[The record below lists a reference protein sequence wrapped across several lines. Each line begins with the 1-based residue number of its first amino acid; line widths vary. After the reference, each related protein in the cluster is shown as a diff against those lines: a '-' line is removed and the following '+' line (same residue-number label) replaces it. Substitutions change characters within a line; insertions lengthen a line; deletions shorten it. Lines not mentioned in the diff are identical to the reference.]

1 MKFLKYLIILLSLIT
16 SVVSSELEFTKDEIQ
31 WIKGNPTVKLGA
43 DYKWPPFDFADSSG
57 HHTGLS
63 SEYIKLI
70 SKKSGLKFDV
80 TTGVWSNILKE
91 MQSKKYDGLSCAV
104 ETDERKKYL
113 KFSDPYLT
121 VPMVIITKRDNDRI
135 KGIDDLLKKVVS
147 INKGSY
153 IHEWLE
159 TSYPQIKLHLTTSNE
174 ASLEAVALGK
184 ADAYVGNQAVA
195 TFIMNKYLLNNLN
208 IVAKLKGFETAV
220 SVAIDKDN
228 LMLFNIIQK
237 SLKSITLNE
246 HQEIKSKWKKILN
259 SEIES
264 MELVFTKQQQEW
276 IKNHKEIRFVIDN
289 HWKPIEYLPKNS
301 KNFKGLSSSYIELL
315 SKKTGIKFKR
325 VHTNRWADSVKK
337 INSKKA
343 DLYTCVAQTD
353 SRKKV
358 VSFSDSYLKM
368 PQVFVTN
375 KNVNFI
381 ADIKELYGEKIVLV
395 EGYYITEMIKK
406 EHPKIKI
413 LEVKTIR
420 EAFEAITKNEAYAYI
435 EMLAVASHFIQQE
448 GFSNLKISGM
458 SGYESEFSMAL
469 RNDWAKEGI
478 EVINKALGSI
488 TKQEKSDIYN
498 KWLHVEYDQKID
510 YTLIWQIISVF
521 ILLIVASLFWNRKL
535 SSEIEKRI
543 LAQKELVQLNLKLE
557 EATEIAQSANKAKSD
572 FLSNM
577 SHEIRTPMNAIL
589 GFAEL
594 LDEKIEDKKLKSFLK
609 TIRSSGQTLLF
620 LINDILD
627 LSKIESGKLE
637 LVKSRTNLKNIIE
650 ESIDIFKLQAE
661 QKGLKLELTLDDN
674 IPSAILIDQIRLKE
688 ILINLIGN
696 ALKFTENGYVKV
708 VVIVDE
714 VYEHT
719 SKVDLTIIVKDSGLG
734 ISKSNQEKVFNI
746 FEQSENQDTKKYGG
760 TGLGLAI
767 SRKLSNL
774 MGGSLTLK
782 SEFGKGSNFIL
793 SLKNLDIAS
802 LNDKESENK
811 LTVDYTSIE
820 FSKAI
825 VLVVDDVYENREL
838 VKESFYS
845 TNIEVIEADNGKKA
859 IDIAKSQQID
869 LILMDIRMPVMDG
882 YHATRLIKE
891 FSSVPV
897 IALTAS
903 IMQDELQK
911 LEGER
916 FNGYLRKPVSKEEL
930 FIEVSK
936 YIKYKSSDVSEVE
949 EKISIPVE
957 DDLKNFLDNLRPEIE
972 LLYKEAIATNNI
984 STITQFTKALLEQA
998 LRYKIEYMVDYSE
1011 LLLEKIDAFEINT
1024 ISKMLNEYESKIEK
1038 LKVIKK

>member
-594 LDEKIEDKKLKSFLK
+594 LDEKIEDKKTKIISQNY
-609 TIRSSGQTLLF
+609 SLF
-620 LINDILD
+620 W
-627 LSKIESGKLE
+627 
-637 LVKSRTNLKNIIE
+637 
-650 ESIDIFKLQAE
+650 
-661 QKGLKLELTLDDN
+661 
-674 IPSAILIDQIRLKE
+674 
-688 ILINLIGN
+688 
-696 ALKFTENGYVKV
+696 
-708 VVIVDE
+708 
-714 VYEHT
+714 
-719 SKVDLTIIVKDSGLG
+719 
-734 ISKSNQEKVFNI
+734 SNSTVFN
-746 FEQSENQDTKKYGG
+746 
-760 TGLGLAI
+760 
-767 SRKLSNL
+767 
-774 MGGSLTLK
+774 
-782 SEFGKGSNFIL
+782 
-793 SLKNLDIAS
+793 
-802 LNDKESENK
+802 
-811 LTVDYTSIE
+811 
-820 FSKAI
+820 
-825 VLVVDDVYENREL
+825 
-838 VKESFYS
+838 
-845 TNIEVIEADNGKKA
+845 
-859 IDIAKSQQID
+859 
-869 LILMDIRMPVMDG
+869 
-882 YHATRLIKE
+882 
-891 FSSVPV
+891 
-897 IALTAS
+897 
-903 IMQDELQK
+903 
-911 LEGER
+911 
-916 FNGYLRKPVSKEEL
+916 
-930 FIEVSK
+930 
-936 YIKYKSSDVSEVE
+936 
-949 EKISIPVE
+949 
-957 DDLKNFLDNLRPEIE
+957 
-972 LLYKEAIATNNI
+972 
-984 STITQFTKALLEQA
+984 
-998 LRYKIEYMVDYSE
+998 
-1011 LLLEKIDAFEINT
+1011 
-1024 ISKMLNEYESKIEK
+1024 
-1038 LKVIKK
+1038 